1 MAQANPSLGL
11 WQRLF
16 GRSPRPATAAHT
28 APATPLKQQRAANR
42 ELLFGVVRENMIR
55 AGVLSSTYK
64 FKVLTLDPAGQQF
77 IVMIDWQEGASR
89 IDGATHT
96 DLEKGLQ
103 QLSQERLGLTVKA
116 VYWRH
121 AGAAIAPQAATPA
134 AAPAHACAQA
144 PAAPAR
150 VSDPDAVSEDEL
162 AAFRA
167 ALRASPGADRSAAGR
182 ATPSSARGKPA
193 DFQPTVITED
203 APSTDFGSLS
213 ETQYGPLR

>member
-1 MAQANPSLGL
+1 MEKNTLSLRNL
-11 WQRLF
+11 
-16 GRSPRPATAAHT
+16 GRSFGQTTLPLISPRRGRRI
-28 APATPLKQQRAANR
+28 LRR
-42 ELLFGVVRENMIR
+42 EQLFSVVRESMIR
-55 AGVLSSTYK
+55 GGVLSSSYE

-89 IDGATHT
+89 TDGATNT

-121 AGAAIAPQAATPA
+121 ASAAIAPQAATPTTT
-134 AAPAHACAQA
+134 PAHASAQPPAQA

-182 ATPSSARGKPA
+182 TTPSSARGKPA